1 MEPSRSPFL
10 PCSPTFRY
18 NPPMTSLTIAIQA
31 GGKSSRM
38 GTDKS
43 FVPFRGRPM
52 IATVIDA
59 VAGLGDELIL
69 ITNKPDA
76 YAHLGLPMFADLYPE
91 TGPLGGI
98 YTALHHAAH
107 PHLLTV
113 ACDMPWLN
121 RPLLAYMAGL
131 RHTADVIVPRWDKY
145 PEPLHAVYSKAC
157 LAPIREKLDAGLY
170 KITAFFGRVSIRFV
184 DRAEIERFDPDGR
197 SFVNVNTPD
206 ELAERE
212 GDAGPGPA
220 APG

>member
-1 MEPSRSPFL
+1 
-10 PCSPTFRY
+10 
-18 NPPMTSLTIAIQA
+18 MTKLTVAIQA

-69 ITNKPDA
+69 ITNKPDE
-76 YAHLGLPMFADLYPE
+76 YAHLGLPMFGDLYPE

-98 YTALHHAAH
+98 YTAVYHATH
-107 PHLLTV
+107 PHVLTV

-121 RPLLAYMAGL
+121 RPLLEYIVSL
-131 RHTADVIVPRWDKY
+131 RETADVVVPRWDKF

-157 LAPIREKLDAGLY
+157 LEPIKEKLDAQMY
-170 KITAFFGRVSIRFV
+170 KITVFYGRVSLRFV
-184 DRAEIERFDPDGR
+184 SREEIEQFDPEGR
-197 SFVNVNTPD
+197 SFVNVNTPE

-212 GDAGPGPA
+212 DTTQG
-220 APG
+220 

>member
-1 MEPSRSPFL
+1 
-10 PCSPTFRY
+10 
-18 NPPMTSLTIAIQA
+18 MTPLTIAIQA

-43 FVPFRGRPM
+43 FVPFRGRPL

-69 ITNKPDA
+69 ITNKPDE
-76 YAHLGLPMFADLYPE
+76 YAHLGLPMFGDLYPE

-98 YTALHHAAH
+98 YTAVYHATH
-107 PHLLTV
+107 PHVLTV

-121 RPLLAYMAGL
+121 RPLLEYIVSL
-131 RHTADVIVPRWDKY
+131 RETADVVVPRWDKF

-157 LAPIREKLDAGLY
+157 LEPIKEKLDAQMY
-170 KITAFFGRVSIRFV
+170 KITVFYGRVSLRFV
-184 DRAEIERFDPDGR
+184 SREEIEQFDPEGR
-197 SFVNVNTPD
+197 SFVNVNTPE

-212 GDAGPGPA
+212 DTPQG
-220 APG
+220 

>member
-1 MEPSRSPFL
+1 
-10 PCSPTFRY
+10 
-18 NPPMTSLTIAIQA
+18 MTPLTVAIQA

-98 YTALHHAAH
+98 YTALHHAVH

-121 RPLLAYMAGL
+121 RPLLEYMAGL
-131 RHTADVIVPRWDKY
+131 RQTADVVVPRWDKY
-145 PEPLHAVYSKAC
+145 PEPLHAVYSKNC
-157 LAPIREKLDAGLY
+157 LEPIREKLEAEMY

-212 GDAGPGPA
+212 SDAGPGPA
-220 APG
+220 AAPE

>member
-1 MEPSRSPFL
+1 
-10 PCSPTFRY
+10 
-18 NPPMTSLTIAIQA
+18 MTKLTVAIQA

-69 ITNKPDA
+69 ITNKPDE
-76 YAHLGLPMFADLYPE
+76 YAHLGLPMFGDLYPE

-98 YTALHHAAH
+98 YTAVYHATH
-107 PHLLTV
+107 PHVLTV

-121 RPLLAYMAGL
+121 RPLLEYIISL
-131 RHTADVIVPRWDKY
+131 RETADVVVPRWDKF

-157 LAPIREKLDAGLY
+157 LEPIKEKLDAQMY
-170 KITAFFGRVSIRFV
+170 KITVFYGRVSLRFV
-184 DRAEIERFDPDGR
+184 SREEIEQFDPEGR
-197 SFVNVNTPD
+197 SFVNVNTPE

-212 GDAGPGPA
+212 DTTQG
-220 APG
+220 

>member
-1 MEPSRSPFL
+1 M
-10 PCSPTFRY
+10 
-18 NPPMTSLTIAIQA
+18 NKLTVAIQA

-69 ITNKPDA
+69 ITNKPDE
-76 YAHLGLPMFADLYPE
+76 YAHLGLPMFGDLYPE

-98 YTALHHAAH
+98 YTAVYHATH
-107 PHLLTV
+107 PHVLTV

-121 RPLLAYMAGL
+121 RPLLEYIVSL
-131 RHTADVIVPRWDKY
+131 RETADVVVPRWDKF

-157 LAPIREKLDAGLY
+157 LEPIKEKLDAQMY
-170 KITAFFGRVSIRFV
+170 KITVFYGRVSLRFV
-184 DRAEIERFDPDGR
+184 SREEIEQFDPEGR
-197 SFVNVNTPD
+197 SFVNVNTPE

-212 GDAGPGPA
+212 DTPQG
-220 APG
+220 